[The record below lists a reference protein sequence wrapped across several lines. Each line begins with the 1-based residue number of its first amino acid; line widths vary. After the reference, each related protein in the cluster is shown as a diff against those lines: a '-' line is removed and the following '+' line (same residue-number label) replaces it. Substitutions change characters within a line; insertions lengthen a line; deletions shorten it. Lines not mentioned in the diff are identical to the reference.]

1 MLTNNHGGAILSI
14 VIKIT
19 FVLRKE
25 GKKMTDTKLLRE
37 TIDSSGMSITFISN
51 EIGISREALYK
62 KISNTTEFKAS
73 EITKLSK
80 ILNLSNRARDVI
92 FFDTKVI

>member
-1 MLTNNHGGAILSI
+1 
-14 VIKIT
+14 
-19 FVLRKE
+19 
-25 GKKMTDTKLLRE
+25 MTDTKLLRE
-37 TIDSSGMSITFISN
+37 TIDNSGMSITFISN

-62 KISNTTEFKAS
+62 KMSNTTEFKAS

-92 FFDTKVI
+92 FLTRE

>member
-1 MLTNNHGGAILSI
+1 
-14 VIKIT
+14 
-19 FVLRKE
+19 
-25 GKKMTDTKLLRE
+25 MTDTKLLRE

-80 ILNLSNRARDVI
+80 ILNLSNRARDEI

>member
-1 MLTNNHGGAILSI
+1 
-14 VIKIT
+14 
-19 FVLRKE
+19 
-25 GKKMTDTKLLRE
+25 MTDTKLLRE
-37 TIDSSGMSITFISN
+37 AIDNSGMSITFISN

-80 ILNLSNRARDVI
+80 ILNLSNRARDII
-92 FFDTKVI
+92 FLMRE

>member
-1 MLTNNHGGAILSI
+1 
-14 VIKIT
+14 
-19 FVLRKE
+19 
-25 GKKMTDTKLLRE
+25 MTDTKLLRE

-92 FFDTKVI
+92 FFDARVI

>member
-1 MLTNNHGGAILSI
+1 
-14 VIKIT
+14 
-19 FVLRKE
+19 
-25 GKKMTDTKLLRE
+25 MTDTKLLRE

>member
-1 MLTNNHGGAILSI
+1 
-14 VIKIT
+14 
-19 FVLRKE
+19 
-25 GKKMTDTKLLRE
+25 MTDTKLLRE
-37 TIDSSGMSITFISN
+37 AIDNSGMSITFISN

-92 FFDTKVI
+92 FLTRE

>member
-1 MLTNNHGGAILSI
+1 
-14 VIKIT
+14 
-19 FVLRKE
+19 
-25 GKKMTDTKLLRE
+25 MTDTKLLRE

-92 FFDTKVI
+92 FLTQR

>member
-1 MLTNNHGGAILSI
+1 MLTNNHRGVILSI
-14 VIKIT
+14 VINNHVY
-19 FVLRKE
+19 FME
-25 GKKMTDTKLLRE
+25 GGQKMTDTKLLRE
-37 TIDSSGMSITFISN
+37 AIDNSGMSITFISN

-92 FFDTKVI
+92 FLMRE

>member
-1 MLTNNHGGAILSI
+1 
-14 VIKIT
+14 
-19 FVLRKE
+19 
-25 GKKMTDTKLLRE
+25 MTDTKLLRE
-37 TIDSSGMSITFISN
+37 AIDNSGMSITFISN

-92 FFDTKVI
+92 FLMRE